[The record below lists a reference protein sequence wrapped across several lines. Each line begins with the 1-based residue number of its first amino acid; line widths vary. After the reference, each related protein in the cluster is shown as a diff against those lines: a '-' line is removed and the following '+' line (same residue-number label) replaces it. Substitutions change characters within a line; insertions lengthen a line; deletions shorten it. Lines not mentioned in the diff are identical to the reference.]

1 MSLDKR
7 SDFATTGI
15 LTPVGIA
22 ITGNS

>member
-7 SDFATTGI
+7 SDFATTGV